1 MLNGTESMIQEE
13 SDEDDSYSGDEGEL
27 EMLIS
32 KLNQKVMEE
41 KEIFLNEVAEKNYVL
56 FFEHDYLTECA
67 TVHKTEKGVVL
78 KDKFKLEEYSSK

>member
-41 KEIFLNEVAEKNYVL
+41 KE
-56 FFEHDYLTECA
+56 
-67 TVHKTEKGVVL
+67 HK
-78 KDKFKLEEYSSK
+78 